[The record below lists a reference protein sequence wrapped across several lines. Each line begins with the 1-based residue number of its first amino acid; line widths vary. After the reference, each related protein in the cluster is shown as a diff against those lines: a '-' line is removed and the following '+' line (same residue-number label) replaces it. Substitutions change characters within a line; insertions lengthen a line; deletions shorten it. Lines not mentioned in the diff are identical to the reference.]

1 MIISEK
7 SDEAANF
14 IGVSVFIHSG
24 LSLCLQPHRSRVY
37 HATVPA
43 MLNATG
49 RKPHAPNCDVAN
61 IVRILLTLKIP
72 SRKVSENHLYA
83 YAVVAVQD
91 DFSVLSDCFH
101 D

>member
-1 MIISEK
+1 MF
-7 SDEAANF
+7 DAA
-14 IGVSVFIHSG
+14 
-24 LSLCLQPHRSRVY
+24 
-37 HATVPA
+37 
-43 MLNATG
+43 G
-49 RKPHAPNCDVAN
+49 RKSHAIDCDVN
-61 IVRILLTLKIP
+61 IVRILLTLKIL

>member
-1 MIISEK
+1 MTI
-7 SDEAANF
+7 
-14 IGVSVFIHSG
+14 
-24 LSLCLQPHRSRVY
+24 P
-37 HATVPA
+37 
-43 MLNATG
+43 
-49 RKPHAPNCDVAN
+49 N

>member
-1 MIISEK
+1 MKLGLHRIFCFYISYIR
-7 SDEAANF
+7 D
-14 IGVSVFIHSG
+14 
-24 LSLCLQPHRSRVY
+24 CSRVY

-43 MLNATG
+43 MLYDAG
-49 RKPHAPNCDVAN
+49 RKSHLPDCDVPD
-61 IVRILLTLKIP
+61 ILCIFLTLKILP
-72 SRKVSENHLYA
+72 REVFENHLYA

>member
-14 IGVSVFIHSG
+14 IGFSAFHTFGIVPVSITPP
-24 LSLCLQPHRSRVY
+24 SLH
-37 HATVPA
+37 
-43 MLNATG
+43 ATG

>member
-14 IGVSVFIHSG
+14 IDFSAFHTFDCS
-24 LSLCLQPHRSRVY
+24 CVY

>member
-1 MIISEK
+1 MDTLLLVHFSISMWCI
-7 SDEAANF
+7 SQL
-14 IGVSVFIHSG
+14 VF
-24 LSLCLQPHRSRVY
+24 
-37 HATVPA
+37 T
-43 MLNATG
+43 
-49 RKPHAPNCDVAN
+49 
-61 IVRILLTLKIP
+61 LTLKIP

>member
-1 MIISEK
+1 MKPPTSL
-7 SDEAANF
+7 DF
-14 IGVSVFIHSG
+14 PLFIHSG
-24 LSLCLQPHRSRVY
+24 LFRVY

>member
-1 MIISEK
+1 MKLGLHRIFCFYISYIR
-7 SDEAANF
+7 D
-14 IGVSVFIHSG
+14 
-24 LSLCLQPHRSRVY
+24 CSRVY

-91 DFSVLSDCFH
+91 GFSVLSDCFH

>member
-1 MIISEK
+1 MKLGLHRIFCFYISYIR
-7 SDEAANF
+7 D
-14 IGVSVFIHSG
+14 
-24 LSLCLQPHRSRVY
+24 CSRVY
-37 HATVPA
+37 HTTVPA
-43 MLNATG
+43 MLDAAG
-49 RKPHAPNCDVAN
+49 RKSHAVDCDVAN
-61 IVRILLTLKIP
+61 IVRILLTLKIL